1 MDRKDNFGS
10 LLGQDFNIGD
20 IVEWTTFDKIQQEWL
35 TNYGIITTI
44 NKEITSGRLISVS
57 KVVPI
62 NGIQPEIKFFTAS
75 LKLVSRTSDLND

>member
-35 TNYGIITTI
+35 T
-44 NKEITSGRLISVS
+44 
-57 KVVPI
+57 
-62 NGIQPEIKFFTAS
+62 S